1 MSVPADV
8 LDLILEVV
16 AEAPAGL
23 GGMRL
28 VCVDGPAGSGKTTL
42 ADQLGRALPAQVIH
56 MDDLYPGWTGLAEG
70 AQKLHEWVLE
80 PLAHGVPGRYRRY
93 DWPLGLYA
101 ERHTVPLADTLVVE
115 GCNSAALTT
124 APYAPVIIW
133 VEAEDDVRLER
144 GMLRD
149 GDGARDQ
156 WTTWM
161 VEERRLYAEHR
172 TAERS
177 HVRLDGSGNIT
188 GLGPTE
194 TA

>member
-1 MSVPADV
+1 MTVPADV

-28 VCVDGPAGSGKTTL
+28 ICVDGPAGSGKTTL

-124 APYAPVIIW
+124 APYSPVIIW

-194 TA
+194 PA

>member
-1 MSVPADV
+1 MTVPADV

-70 AQKLHEWVLE
+70 AEKLHEWVLE

-194 TA
+194 TV

>member
-1 MSVPADV
+1 MTVPADV

-93 DWPLGLYA
+93 DWPLGLNA

-115 GCNSAALTT
+115 GCNSAALTS
-124 APYAPVIIW
+124 APYSPVIIW

>member
-1 MSVPADV
+1 MTVPDDV
-8 LDLILEVV
+8 LDLILEAV
-16 AEAPAGL
+16 AGAPAGL

-28 VCVDGPAGSGKTTL
+28 VCIDGPAGSGKTTL
-42 ADQLGRALPAQVIH
+42 AEQLGRALPAQVIH
-56 MDDLYPGWTGLAEG
+56 MDDLYPGWSGLAEG
-70 AQKLHEWVLE
+70 AQKLHEWVLD

-93 DWPLGLYA
+93 DWPLGHYA

-133 VEAEDDVRLER
+133 VEAADDVRLAR
-144 GMLRD
+144 GMARD
-149 GDGARDQ
+149 GDGALDR

-177 HVRLDGSGNIT
+177 HVWLDGT
-188 GLGPTE
+188 GQVVRLGPSE
-194 TA
+194 TT

>member
-1 MSVPADV
+1 MTVPADV

-16 AEAPAGL
+16 AEATAGL

-124 APYAPVIIW
+124 APYSPVIIW